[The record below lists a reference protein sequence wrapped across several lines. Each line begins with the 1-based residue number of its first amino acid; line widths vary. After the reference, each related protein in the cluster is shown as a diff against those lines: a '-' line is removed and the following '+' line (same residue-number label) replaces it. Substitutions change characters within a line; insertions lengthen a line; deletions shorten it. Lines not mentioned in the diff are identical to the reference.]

1 LAKITSWQDHPKTRK
16 TGRTTTCGC
25 RSLLPK
31 DPQDRK
37 DYHLRVPLT
46 AAQLAVIEAA
56 ARLEDEGKAGWA
68 RSVLLAA
75 AKKRIDSASK
85 SGRKPT

>member
-1 LAKITSWQDHPKTRK
+1 
-16 TGRTTTCGC
+16 
-25 RSLLPK
+25 
-31 DPQDRK
+31 
-37 DYHLRVPLT
+37 VPLT